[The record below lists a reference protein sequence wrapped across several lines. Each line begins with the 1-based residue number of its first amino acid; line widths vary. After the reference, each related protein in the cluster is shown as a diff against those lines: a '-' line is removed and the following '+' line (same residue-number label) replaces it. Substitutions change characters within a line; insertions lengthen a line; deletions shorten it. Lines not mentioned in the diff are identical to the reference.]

1 MRKGFS
7 LITAIIFMVLI
18 ATLSALALSF
28 SSLNVKQTSD
38 TYLREQAELL
48 LQSSTEYALLAI
60 SAHEINAANGCLNTI
75 NAQYPKSGNDAI
87 FDINISIYYLGIGL
101 PLTSAAKPCQK
112 FSDNDISTTDSNV
125 TVIIDTIVSTNTDNN
140 ISTEP
145 IRLHRRTIQKP

>member
-7 LITAIIFMVLI
+7 LITAIVFMVLI

-75 NAQYPKSGNDAI
+75 NAQFPKSGNDAI
-87 FDINISIYYLGIGL
+87 FDINISINYLGIGL
-101 PLTSAAKPCQK
+101 PSKSAAKPCQK
-112 FSDNDISTTDSNV
+112 FSDNDIVTTDSNV
-125 TVIIDTIVSTNTDNN
+125 TVIIDTVVSTNTDNN